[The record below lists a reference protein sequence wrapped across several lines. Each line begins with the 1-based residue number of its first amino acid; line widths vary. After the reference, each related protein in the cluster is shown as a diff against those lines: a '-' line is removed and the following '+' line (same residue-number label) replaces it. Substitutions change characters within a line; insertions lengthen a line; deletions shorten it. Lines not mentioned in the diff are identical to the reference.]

1 MLRILRKMSDSRQP
15 EEDVGG
21 HLHHLGARQNWKR
34 SRQGGN
40 GGRETGLR
48 LKVQKDAPFILL
60 PFTRSIPGLCV
71 LLKLLSQKLL
81 VE

>member
-1 MLRILRKMSDSRQP
+1 MLRILRKMSDSRYP
-15 EEDVGG
+15 EEDVVG

-48 LKVQKDAPFILL
+48 LKVQEDAPFTMLS
-60 PFTRSIPGLCV
+60 FTRRFPGLR
-71 LLKLLSQKLL
+71 LLL
-81 VE
+81 

>member
-1 MLRILRKMSDSRQP
+1 MLRILRKMSDSRYP
-15 EEDVGG
+15 EEDVVG

-48 LKVQKDAPFILL
+48 LRFRRMPLL
-60 PFTRSIPGLCV
+60 PCY
-71 LLKLLSQKLL
+71 LLPNVFL
-81 VE
+81 VFAFSSSFWV